1 MTSNISS
8 SVMSLVVG
16 GNWVFS
22 RSRTSFTELPSVGS
36 ASRRALAM
44 TGET

>member
-16 GNWVFS
+16 GNCVLS
-22 RSRTSFTELPSVGS
+22 RSRTSFTESPRLGS
-36 ASRRALAM
+36 ASRSALAM
-44 TGET
+44 IGDT